1 MTGLELVFIT
11 DPALSDKELESLQK
25 NFKISLSESE
35 GKLVHEFVWGRRRLA
50 YEIEGNDFG
59 IYHTWY
65 FTGSGKTVDELQRQF
80 GYSDNVLRHQI
91 VKVEDVDTEAAFMQ
105 NLIPPKDERVEK
117 ESSEES
123 SQPKQETEKA
133 VLASSENEKSDKEE
147 QVETEKKPESDEEEQ
162 VETEKKPESDEEES
176 DSIAKEDDSESLEA

>member
-25 NFKISLSESE
+25 NIKMSLSKSE
-35 GKLVHEFVWGRRRLA
+35 GKLVHEYVWGRRRLA

-59 IYHTWY
+59 VYHTWY

-91 VKVEDVDTEAAFMQ
+91 VKVEDLDTEAAFMQ
-105 NLIPPKDERVEK
+105 SLIPPKEERVEK
-117 ESSEES
+117 ESSEEI
-123 SQPKQETEKA
+123 SQPKQEPEKD
-133 VLASSENEKSDKEE
+133 VLANSENEK
-147 QVETEKKPESDEEEQ
+147 SDEEEQ
-162 VETEKKPESDEEES
+162 VETKNQSETNEEKS
-176 DSIAKEDDSESLEA
+176 DSSAQEDDPESLEA